1 MSRIGNTLKNHPTES
16 IVVGVDGS
24 APSRAAIRWSMHRA
38 AATGSSVVLAHIV
51 EDSLTVPPEHIE
63 AKIQQTGNA
72 FLQAELDFAHL
83 VENHVPVTALLL
95 QGDPLEQLAAA
106 SEHMV
111 MVAVGTHKTGF
122 VQGRVFGSKFIQLAA
137 RASSPVAFIPNFATR
152 RRGGVVVG
160 VGDVTEG
167 QETIRFAAAEAA
179 RDGHDLTIVHCWEAP
194 RTTTPRTPEEQAEAT
209 QFAALLSETVLAD
222 AKVVAG
228 QAQPELSIRV
238 RSVHR
243 PAAEGLIDVSAAVS
257 LLIIGRSHRNASLP
271 GTVGSTVHDVLLN
284 LGGPTVVIHD
294 TLPIRR
300 RTFAHK
306 MRDVTAHH

>member
-1 MSRIGNTLKNHPTES
+1 MSRIANTFNNHPTDS

-24 APSRAAIRWSMHRA
+24 SPSRAAVRWSMHRA
-38 AATGSSVVLAHIV
+38 AVAGCSVVLAHIV
-51 EDSLTVPPEHIE
+51 EDSLTVPSEHIE
-63 AKIQQTGNA
+63 AETQQTGRA

-83 VENHVPVTALLL
+83 IEHLVPVTALLL

-111 MVAVGTHKTGF
+111 MVAIGTHKTGF

-137 RASSPVAFIPNFATR
+137 RASSPVAFIPNSSTR

-160 VGDVTEG
+160 VGDAVEG
-167 QETIRFAAAEAA
+167 QESIRFAAAEAA
-179 RDGHDLTIVHCWEAP
+179 RDGHELTIVHCWEAP
-194 RTTTPRTPEEQAEAT
+194 RTPTLQTSDEQSEAA

-222 AKVVAG
+222 AQAIAR
-228 QAQPELSIRV
+228 QAQPELTIRT

-243 PAAEGLIDVSAAVS
+243 PAAEGLIDVSAAAS
-257 LLIIGRSHRNASLP
+257 LLIICRSHRNASLP

-294 TLPIRR
+294 TLPIRH

-306 MRDVTAHH
+306 MRDTVAPH

>member
-1 MSRIGNTLKNHPTES
+1 MSRIANTLNNHPTES

-24 APSRAAIRWSMHRA
+24 SPSRAAIRWSMHRA
-38 AATGSSVVLAHIV
+38 AATGCSVILAHIV
-51 EDSLTVPPEHIE
+51 EDYLTVPPEHIE
-63 AKIQQTGNA
+63 ADIQQTGNA

-83 VENHVPVTALLL
+83 IEHRVPVTTLLL

-106 SEHMV
+106 SEHMI

-137 RASSPVAFIPNFATR
+137 RASSPVAFIPNSSTR

-160 VGDVTEG
+160 VGDAVEG
-167 QETIRFAAAEAA
+167 QATIRFAAAEAA
-179 RDGHDLTIVHCWEAP
+179 RADHELTIVHCWEAP
-194 RTTTPRTPEEQAEAT
+194 RTTNIRTPEEQSEAA

-222 AKVVAG
+222 AKAIAH
-228 QAQPELSIRV
+228 QAQPELLVRT

-243 PAAEGLIDVSAAVS
+243 TPAEGLIDASAAAS

-294 TLPIRR
+294 TLPTRR

-306 MRDVTAHH
+306 MRDIAAPR